1 MSSLFS
7 GKIIIKNKEKEL
19 QIELHNPLAEA
30 DKAMEK
36 GANDEGSFMVL
47 IKLSMSSPSEGPSE
61 LVSLTCTF
69 MT

>member
-7 GKIIIKNKEKEL
+7 DKIIIKNKEKEL
-19 QIELHNPLAEA
+19 QIELHNPLAET

-47 IKLSMSSPSEGPSE
+47 IKLSMSSPSEGPIE